1 MNSNNG
7 MMSAPSWIA
16 LSMRTVVWNTDVKL
30 LCLINEAYSSQ
41 YKN

>member
-16 LSMRTVVWNTDVKL
+16 LSMRTVVWNNDVKL
-30 LCLINEAYSSQ
+30 LCLN
-41 YKN
+41 K